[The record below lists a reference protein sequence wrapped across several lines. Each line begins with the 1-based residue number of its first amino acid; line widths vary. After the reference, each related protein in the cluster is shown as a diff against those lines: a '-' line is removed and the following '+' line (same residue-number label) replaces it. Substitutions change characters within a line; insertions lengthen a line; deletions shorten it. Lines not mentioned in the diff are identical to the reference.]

1 MENSAIATVNNPFGI
16 ERGGMYCS
24 LAAETQDERL
34 AVYAAVSNAES
45 LDDFIGT
52 PIDVANVVIQSVEVE
67 DEDGDTRDALRI
79 VLIDDDGKAYGCM
92 SNGVQTAVRNLMGI
106 VGMPPWYPSIRL
118 VPMKKQG
125 RNGYKFTT
133 LEVPR

>member
-1 MENSAIATVNNPFGI
+1 MENNAIATVNNPFGL

-34 AVYAAVSNAES
+34 AVYAAVSNAEA
-45 LDDFIGT
+45 LDDYIGT
-52 PIDVANVVIQSVEVE
+52 PIDVANIVIQYVEG
-67 DEDGDTRDALRI
+67 EDGETREGVRI
-79 VLIDDDGKAYGCM
+79 VLISDDGKAYGCM

-106 VGMPPWYPSIRL
+106 VGMPPWYPAIKL
-118 VPMKKQG
+118 IPNKKQG